1 MDELLE
7 FIELLVQDHKTDSN
21 DKSKTWFKMLTFKYI
36 SDFSV
41 FEYKLTRQCCDML
54 SSSSIQEDSIPE
66 VLLLLGSFGTK
77 ITDRP
82 VKRILTGNEKYKSQM
97 KHFLGEIFKD
107 ESDVMV
113 PIFKK
118 SRGHRTDWVQKFR
131 KVFVNESLS
140 GVGDAKPVTN
150 IRKQILTKIRHQ
162 QHVCHSSIRSLCTV
176 VLEFEWELR
185 IIGLTTG

>member
-1 MDELLE
+1 
-7 FIELLVQDHKTDSN
+7 
-21 DKSKTWFKMLTFKYI
+21 
-36 SDFSV
+36 
-41 FEYKLTRQCCDML
+41 ML

-131 KVFVNESLS
+131 NVFVNESLN
-140 GVGDAKPVTN
+140 GIGDAKPVIN
-150 IRKQILTKIRHQ
+150 IRKLSSTNFDIRHQ
-162 QHVCHSSIRSLCTV
+162 QRHLFVTQV
-176 VLEFEWELR
+176 FEAFPKWFQNSN
-185 IIGLTTG
+185 GN

>member
-1 MDELLE
+1 
-7 FIELLVQDHKTDSN
+7 
-21 DKSKTWFKMLTFKYI
+21 MLT
-36 SDFSV
+36 
-41 FEYKLTRQCCDML
+41 
-54 SSSSIQEDSIPE
+54 SSSIQEDSIPE

-82 VKRILTGNEKYKSQM
+82 IKRILTGNEKYKSQM

-131 KVFVNESLS
+131 KRLKSF
-140 GVGDAKPVTN
+140 N
-150 IRKQILTKIRHQ
+150 IVIFDH
-162 QHVCHSSIRSLCTV
+162 
-176 VLEFEWELR
+176 
-185 IIGLTTG
+185 GL

>member
-1 MDELLE
+1 
-7 FIELLVQDHKTDSN
+7 
-21 DKSKTWFKMLTFKYI
+21 
-36 SDFSV
+36 
-41 FEYKLTRQCCDML
+41 ML

-131 KVFVNESLS
+131 NVFVNDSFS
-140 GVGDAKPVTN
+140 DVGDKNLSPT
-150 IRKQILTKIRHQ
+150 TTSF
-162 QHVCHSSIRSLCTV
+162 CHSKIRSLSKV
-176 VLEFEWELR
+176 VQGFEWEPR

>member
-1 MDELLE
+1 
-7 FIELLVQDHKTDSN
+7 
-21 DKSKTWFKMLTFKYI
+21 MLT
-36 SDFSV
+36 
-41 FEYKLTRQCCDML
+41 
-54 SSSSIQEDSIPE
+54 SSSIQEDSIPE

-82 VKRILTGNEKYKSQM
+82 VKKILTGNEKYKAQM

-131 KVFVNESLS
+131 NVFVIRIFSFS
-140 GVGDAKPVTN
+140 DVGDLL
-150 IRKQILTKIRHQ
+150 IRDSR
-162 QHVCHSSIRSLCTV
+162 
-176 VLEFEWELR
+176 
-185 IIGLTTG
+185 